1 MIGLPKLASLPPR
14 TRRRKLALL
23 LQQAELALERGQEPQ
38 LEYWRGL
45 ALLLAGD
52 EKAGPEVRVQAQAL
66 ASAAVPGAT
75 GDAFLPELRRALNR
89 TRHALLAFL
98 GSEPAE
104 WDLLSAEGGLDP
116 NARRTLPLTVYLEE
130 LRSPYNVGAI
140 FRTAEAFG
148 VERVLLS
155 PRTASPL
162 HPRASRSARG
172 ATEVL
177 PWEVA
182 PLGALA
188 GRGAVVALELRGRP
202 LGEFPFPPR
211 GVLLVG
217 SEELGL
223 SPEALALA
231 DAGRVSIPMAGAK
244 RSLNVAVAFG
254 IVLQAW
260 AARLEASRSDRPAP
274 G

>member
-1 MIGLPKLASLPPR
+1 MISLPKLASLPPR

-23 LQQAELALERGQEPQ
+23 LQQAELSLERGEPPAP
-38 LEYWRGL
+38 EYWRGL
-45 ALLLAGD
+45 ALLLAED
-52 EKAGPEVRVQAQAL
+52 AKAGPELRAQAL
-66 ASAAVPGAT
+66 ALEAAT
-75 GDAFLPELRRALNR
+75 GSGSLPELRRALNR
-89 TRHALLAFL
+89 VRHALLAFL
-98 GSEPAE
+98 GAEPAE
-104 WDLLSAEGGLDP
+104 WDLLDTGGRLDAT
-116 NARRTLPLTVYLEE
+116 ARLTLPLTVYLEE
-130 LRSPYNVGAI
+130 LRSPFNVGSV

-148 VERVLLS
+148 VERMLLS

-182 PLGALA
+182 PLEALA
-188 GRGAVVALELRGRP
+188 GHGGIVALELQGTP
-202 LGEFPFPPR
+202 LSEFRFPAR

-244 RSLNVAVAFG
+244 RSLNVAVACG
-254 IVLQAW
+254 ILLQAW
-260 AARLEASRSDRPAP
+260 AARLGAF
-274 G
+274 

>member
-1 MIGLPKLASLPPR
+1 VIGLPKLASLPPR

-23 LQQAELALERGQEPQ
+23 LQQAELSLERGQQMQQPQ

-52 EKAGPEVRVQAQAL
+52 EKAGPEVRAQAQAL
-66 ASAAVPGAT
+66 ASAAGPQAS
-75 GDAFLPELRRALNR
+75 LPELRRALNR
-89 TRHALLAFL
+89 ARHALLAFL
-98 GSEPAE
+98 GAEPAE
-104 WDLLSAEGGLDP
+104 WDLLSAGGALDP
-116 NARRTLPLTVYLEE
+116 GARRTLPLAVYLEE
-130 LRSPYNVGAI
+130 LRSPFNVGAI

-148 VERVLLS
+148 LERVLLS
-155 PRTASPL
+155 PGTASPL

-172 ATEVL
+172 ATGVL

-182 PLGALA
+182 PLETLA
-188 GRGAVVALELRGRP
+188 GRGGIVALELRGTP

-223 SPEALALA
+223 SPQALAVA

-244 RSLNVAVAFG
+244 RSLNVAVACG

-260 AARLEASRSDRPAP
+260 AARLQAPRTDRPAAD
-274 G
+274 